1 MVDFLHQMRVEGEA
15 AAPELGA
22 GRGLDERVVEDHA
35 GEDRT
40 DREHAQWHQHRP
52 WALMRMVAGRALG
65 LVLRPGNLRM
75 RVIARMLLR
84 RVVLVMPG
92 PMRVVDGMLD
102 MLGRGPAGLA
112 EEGEE
117 DEPPGIEA
125 VKQRG
130 EQADRESKAAGAG
143 PAI

>member
-1 MVDFLHQMRVEGEA
+1 
-15 AAPELGA
+15 
-22 GRGLDERVVEDHA
+22 
-35 GEDRT
+35 
-40 DREHAQWHQHRP
+40 
-52 WALMRMVAGRALG
+52 MVAGRALG

-125 VKQRG
+125 GQQRR
-130 EQADRESKAAGAG
+130 EQADRESEAAGAG
-143 PAI
+143 SAI